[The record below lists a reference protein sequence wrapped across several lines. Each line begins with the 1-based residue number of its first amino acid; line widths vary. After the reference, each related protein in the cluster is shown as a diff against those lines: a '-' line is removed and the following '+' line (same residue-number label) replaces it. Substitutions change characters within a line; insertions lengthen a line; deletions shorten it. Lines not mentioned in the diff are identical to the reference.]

1 MRKHQEPV
9 GVAGVMNSDD
19 IEARVKNIDE
29 RTKRIEQILPTLATK
44 DDVRGFATKE
54 DLQAFATKEDLQ
66 AFATKED
73 LQAFATKEDLQAFAT
88 KEDLKA
94 HPTRDEMTTAIREE
108 GQLTRARFDAVAE
121 RIEQSVKVIAE
132 GHEATKARVESRL
145 SEFHGELS
153 AHDRRIMKLEAA
165 SLKRR

>member
-44 DDVRGFATKE
+44 DDVRG
-54 DLQAFATKEDLQ
+54 FATKEDLQ

>member
-1 MRKHQEPV
+1 
-9 GVAGVMNSDD
+9 MNSDD

-44 DDVRGFATKE
+44 DDVRGFATKEDLQAFATKE